1 MSLKGK
7 VVIVTGSSSGV
18 GAATARLLASRG
30 CHVAINY
37 ASSEQPAKKVAAEC
51 EALGVETIVVKAN
64 VAVDEDCRRLVD
76 SALEKWG
83 RIDGLVNNAGKT
95 KFVPHDQLSGL
106 EKDDFFDIYGV
117 NVVGPYQMIRAA
129 ETALRASGHASVVN
143 VASIAGVR
151 GIGSSIAYAASK
163 GALLTMTQ
171 SLARSMGPEIRVNA
185 VCPGFIQ
192 GEWLEKGIG
201 DSYKKIMSD
210 LEASAPLQLTCTPET
225 VADSIVSFLEG
236 HSVVTGQYIILDGG
250 QYLV

>member
-1 MSLKGK
+1 MSLEGK
-7 VVIVTGSSSGV
+7 VIVVTGSSSGV
-18 GAATARLLASRG
+18 GAATAKLLASRG
-30 CHVAINY
+30 CHVAINFS
-37 ASSEQPAKKVAAEC
+37 SSEQAAQDVAKEC
-51 EALGVETIVVKAN
+51 EAFGVETVVVKAN
-64 VAVDEDCRRLVD
+64 VAVDKDCKRLVD
-76 SALEKWG
+76 TALEKWG

-95 KFVPHDQLSGL
+95 KFVPHHQLDGL

-129 ETALRASGHASVVN
+129 EAALRASGHASVVN

-171 SLARSMGPEIRVNA
+171 SLARVMGPEIRVNA

-192 GEWLEKGIG
+192 GEWLEKGMG
-201 DSYKKIMSD
+201 DSYKKIMSS
-210 LEASAPLQLTCTPET
+210 LEASAPLQLTCTPES
-225 VADSIVSFLEG
+225 VAESIVSFLDG
-236 HSVVTGQYIILDGG
+236 HAVVTGQYIILDGG